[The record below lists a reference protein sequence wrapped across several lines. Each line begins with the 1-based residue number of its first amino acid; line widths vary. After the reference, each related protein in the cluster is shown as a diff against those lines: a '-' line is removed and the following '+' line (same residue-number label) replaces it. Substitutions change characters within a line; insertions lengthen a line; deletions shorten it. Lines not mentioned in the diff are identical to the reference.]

1 MSFSTLPWTLSISG
15 TGIIH
20 SIHISTSIGPGDDM
34 KVPGD
39 LEGSIN
45 IVSHR

>member
-20 SIHISTSIGPGDDM
+20 SIQINTHMGPGDEM